1 MPSLPLKLVC
11 LTSVLIKAIFTVIYF
26 LIKVVHVPMI
36 SFQIVD
42 RLYDFLNEEAEDTT
56 EEASDGEPLAVKT

>member
-1 MPSLPLKLVC
+1 M
-11 LTSVLIKAIFTVIYF
+11 LIKAIFTVIYF